1 MTSLKGDLR
10 SIMGTPFGG
19 VGHAV
24 LIFSRV
30 TRAAFN
36 SDSVVLQLHDRI
48 EMPEEANG
56 KFQVDG
62 LDPGPIRIELEG
74 GTVHNHGWNI
84 DLPDEGVWSLT
95 DLVDA
100 QVDWSPAVIGR
111 AEAAAREARDH
122 ADRAEAGADRVGTA
136 EQVGVWAGEA
146 SASASSAASA
156 RSAAQTARNASQSAR
171 DAAEGHANRAA
182 TSESNAETSETNAK
196 QSEDNAGDY
205 AAVATTAA
213 TEAVDAMD
221 SVADIIGAKYATQE
235 YVDDKLSPVE
245 RSTHIVGY
253 VNNVHADKY
262 VKLNGEGKLFIST
275 ASVVNA
281 GDPANKAYVDQR
293 TSIPAMERSE
303 TAATNSEA
311 SAIRSENA
319 ANDAASYKNA
329 SEQNATSTAND
340 RAYVSGQVESIDAAF
355 TDSIPPYLQTSSPT
369 GLGANYQTAI
379 VARRDPATGN
389 VDYSELQECADRA
402 RDTGRLLYAEGTV
415 TTDQTLQLEC
425 STNLAGLKYNYTGT
439 GTAVRLGSISKST
452 TRIISTLPQVYSAAY
467 NPSNQAEPWAVG
479 SVGVEVVNLRGSWVT
494 IPLVQRFHTGIYVHA
509 VGPGPCGYNSFQLGE
524 VWQSWVGMK
533 LYHDTEGY
541 TNENNFFGGRFQ
553 SPAGEGH
560 AHIVLDG
567 DTSLQEINS
576 VNNNRFWGVSLE
588 GGGGTGTSGTLVY
601 SVDFGS
607 AAHNIFLDCRF
618 ERSPGVRFSSK
629 ASRNRIDGGFGTF
642 GLLDTA
648 TREEG
653 EQFNEIDSARV
664 KLTNQEQRF
673 RSEYRTHDSVRIVP
687 TRSRIE
693 FGTGTVEPGA
703 YVSASGT
710 RNLSFDALSV
720 HPSSDN
726 ATNIGFPGR
735 GWKNA
740 YISGKINL
748 GSLWLRDNA
757 GVLEV
762 GTSESGPWS
771 AIRVVDGH
779 EQ

>member
-1 MTSLKGDLR
+1 MHRISSDAEYLDD
-10 SIMGTPFGG
+10 GT
-19 VGHAV
+19 
-24 LIFSRV
+24 I
-30 TRAAFN
+30 
-36 SDSVVLQLHDRI
+36 I
-48 EMPEEANG
+48 
-56 KFQVDG
+56 
-62 LDPGPIRIELEG
+62 
-74 GTVHNHGWNI
+74 
-84 DLPDEGVWSLT
+84 
-95 DLVDA
+95 VDA
-100 QVDWSPAVIGR
+100 DGIPINISTGPQ
-111 AEAAAREARDH
+111 AEGYARD
-122 ADRAEAGADRVGTA
+122 
-136 EQVGVWAGEA
+136 
-146 SASASSAASA
+146 A
-156 RSAAQTARNASQSAR
+156 RLYR
-171 DAAEGHANRAA
+171 DAAEG
-182 TSESNAETSETNAK
+182 
-196 QSEDNAGDY
+196 Y
-205 AAVATTAA
+205 AASAAEDQEQTGLDRVAVESAKSH
-213 TEAVDAMD
+213 VD
-221 SVADIIGAKYATQE
+221 
-235 YVDDKLSPVE
+235 
-245 RSTHIVGY
+245 
-253 VNNVHADKY
+253 
-262 VKLNGEGKLFIST
+262 
-275 ASVVNA
+275 
-281 GDPANKAYVDQR
+281 
-293 TSIPAMERSE
+293 
-303 TAATNSEA
+303 
-311 SAIRSENA
+311 
-319 ANDAASYKNA
+319 
-329 SEQNATSTAND
+329 
-340 RAYVSGQVESIDAAF
+340 GQVAAIDMTF

-452 TRIISTLPQVYSAAY
+452 TRIISTLPQVYSTAY
-467 NPSNQAEPWAVG
+467 DPSNQAEPWAVG

-494 IPLVQRFHTGIYVHA
+494 IPLVQRFHTGIYIHA

-588 GGGGTGTSGTLVY
+588 GGGGTDTSGTLVY

-618 ERSPGVRFSSK
+618 ERSPGVRFSAK
-629 ASRNRIDGGFGTF
+629 ASRNRIDGGFGAF

-648 TREEG
+648 TREAG
-653 EQFNEIDSARV
+653 EQFNEINTARV
-664 KLTNQEQRF
+664 KLTSQQQRL
-673 RSEYRTHDSVRIVP
+673 RSEYRDFDSIRLSP
-687 TRSRIE
+687 AQHRIE
-693 FGTGTVEPGA
+693 IGPGTVEPSA
-703 YVSASGT
+703 YISASGT
-710 RNLSFDALSV
+710 RNLSFSALSV

-771 AIRVVDGH
+771 SIRVVDGH
-779 EQ
+779 E